1 MDFMEVNTNRLQV
14 IVFSSFNPGAGKT
27 FLSINMAVSM
37 ATGGKKV
44 VLVDLDIRKG
54 SLSERIGHKHEAGV
68 TNYLSGKETNLDNLL
83 EKGKY
88 HPNLDVLYNGPIPPN
103 PSELLRSK
111 RLDDL
116 LEWLKERYDYVILDN
131 VPSNM
136 IADAIIVNR
145 VADLTLYV
153 LRAGYM
159 DKRLLPEVEKLY
171 KSNKLKNM
179 AILLNGVDIRYNYGY
194 GYGYY
199 GKGYTYGYG
208 SKD

>member
-1 MDFMEVNTNRLQV
+1 
-14 IVFSSFNPGAGKT
+14 
-27 FLSINMAVSM
+27 
-37 ATGGKKV
+37 
-44 VLVDLDIRKG
+44 
-54 SLSERIGHKHEAGV
+54 
-68 TNYLSGKETNLDNLL
+68 
-83 EKGKY
+83 
-88 HPNLDVLYNGPIPPN
+88 
-103 PSELLRSK
+103 
-111 RLDDL
+111 
-116 LEWLKERYDYVILDN
+116 
-131 VPSNM
+131 M